1 MTSSITNLPE
11 TLKIRTL
18 DNRVMEVTGKLINES
33 KVLKQAFEMHDNSE
47 EVGEMIVPVV
57 SAGLQNALQL
67 LQCFDLEKPYAPTTV
82 SERKVFQE
90 ANQAALDFLE
100 KLPHGEMIDIAIVA
114 DGIDCERLIDI
125 CMIFI
130 LIVSEEN
137 KTVEKRRKVF
147 ALRDDY
153 TEEEEAEMRQRHEVK
168 Q

>member
-1 MTSSITNLPE
+1 
-11 TLKIRTL
+11 
-18 DNRVMEVTGKLINES
+18 
-33 KVLKQAFEMHDNSE
+33 
-47 EVGEMIVPVV
+47 MIVPVV

-67 LQCFDLEKPYAPTTV
+67 LKCFDLEKPYVPTTV
-82 SERKVFQE
+82 SERKMFQE
-90 ANQAALDFLE
+90 ANKAALDFLE
-100 KLPHGEMIDIAIVA
+100 KLPSEEMIDIAIVA

-153 TEEEEAEMRQRHEVK
+153 TEEEETEIRQRHEVK